1 MFGCVSIYRVS
12 YFVSALFLSMAV
24 HQMFAPEL
32 SEEELKD
39 LLSGVSAEEKTKE
52 ALIDGEIIN
61 EEDENVEETENRNDI
76 GNLSD

>member
-1 MFGCVSIYRVS
+1 
-12 YFVSALFLSMAV
+12 
-24 HQMFAPEL
+24 MFAPEL

-39 LLSGVSAEEKTKE
+39 LLSGVSVEEKTKE
-52 ALIDGEIIN
+52 GLIDGEIIN

>member
-1 MFGCVSIYRVS
+1 
-12 YFVSALFLSMAV
+12 MAV

>member
-1 MFGCVSIYRVS
+1 M
-12 YFVSALFLSMAV
+12 FLSTTL

-39 LLSGVSAEEKTKE
+39 LLSGVNAEEKTKE

-61 EEDENVEETENRNDI
+61 EEDENVEETETRKDI
-76 GNLSD
+76 GNLED

>member
-1 MFGCVSIYRVS
+1 
-12 YFVSALFLSMAV
+12 MAV

-76 GNLSD
+76 GNLSDWLVEDRIFSILVIVVF